1 MILPQHGSGIAHRS
15 QRVAT
20 FHRNIRHLDPV
31 AAGKAI
37 SNARK
42 TGIISLT
49 LTA

>member
-1 MILPQHGSGIAHRS
+1 MTHRS
-15 QRVAT
+15 QRVT
-20 FHRNIRHLDPV
+20 KFHRKIRPLSP
-31 AAGKAI
+31 ATAGKAI